1 MKPVSST
8 KTALILID
16 VQNGFFHPT
25 HWGTERS
32 TPECETN
39 IAQLLAHARAYN
51 SNTASDKVR
60 REASQDAQSRDDDDG
75 AVLVCHVH
83 HHSISPD
90 SMLHPDRTIKV
101 DGSPRRAVD
110 AQPFAAPIA
119 GETVWA
125 KDVNSA
131 FIGTGLEAFLRSHR
145 VRQLII
151 CGLTTDHCVSTS
163 TRMAGNLRI
172 VDEMENKV
180 GDGPD
185 ETTTVV
191 SSEGNI
197 VLVGDACATYAKG
210 GFDAETVHRV
220 SLASLDGEFAHV
232 AATADVIHAVL
243 GA

>member
-1 MKPVSST
+1 MKPVSSA

-51 SNTASDKVR
+51 SNTTSDKVR
-60 REASQDAQSRDDDDG
+60 RGPSQDAQARDDDG
-75 AVLVCHVH
+75 AILICHVH

-90 SMLHPDRTIKV
+90 SMLHPAKTIEV
-101 DGSPRRAVD
+101 DGFPRRAVE

-145 VRQLII
+145 VRQLVI

-172 VDEMENKV
+172 VDEVEKREGQN
-180 GDGPD
+180 
-185 ETTTVV
+185 EATTTTVV
-191 SSEGNI
+191 SSEGDI

-232 AATADVIHAVL
+232 AATADVIRAVF

>member
-1 MKPVSST
+1 MKPVTSA

-39 IAQLLAHARAYN
+39 IAQLLAQARAYN
-51 SNTASDKVR
+51 DKVR
-60 REASQDAQSRDDDDG
+60 RELSSQDVQARDADNDDG

-83 HHSISPD
+83 HHSIDPN
-90 SMLHPDRTIKV
+90 SMLHPSKTIDV

-110 AQPFAAPIA
+110 AQPFAAPAA
-119 GETVWA
+119 GETVWP

-131 FIGTGLEAFLRSHR
+131 FIGTGLEQFLRARR
-145 VRQLII
+145 VRQLVI

-163 TRMAGNLRI
+163 TRMVGNLRI
-172 VDEMENKV
+172 VDEVEHKV
-180 GDGPD
+180 VGD

-191 SSEGNI
+191 ASEGDI

-232 AATADVIHAVL
+232 AATADVIRAVF
-243 GA
+243 GV